1 METDRSPCL
10 YPISTRSASL
20 PSLCAQRLRGP
31 IPMDKGKLSSA
42 ASESSLLAYIEPV
55 NHSPSRTHS
64 LQVDTEADARFRLS
78 SPMHI
83 HTPILVS
90 SPWVFHHPE
99 SFTCLAPTHPTFCP
113 TSLQLTC
120 VFVFMH
126 LAFCEDVART
136 PDRSS
141 YWRMFHCWLFGTY
154 CGSLICV
161 HAWAFML
168 IYFTVFSL
176 KSIVG
181 CRDGILWLPF
191 TFSLRSCASRSRRWM
206 IFDKVPSNLYNYRK
220 KEMFVEAKKQLTK
233 VSWRLV
239 TWSFRFRCDGLGS

>member
-1 METDRSPCL
+1 MMTNNSLLVPDLSVPGTYRVGGISMVARSIGIDSASVRGMSSLPSAAVSRLPSKPCCLILATDGLWDTMSCAPMDLMHFFSGTPCRDLAKLLTARAVRNGSSDNVTVLVIWLNESDANDCIVGMETDRSPCL

-90 SPWVFHHPE
+90 SP
-99 SFTCLAPTHPTFCP
+99 
-113 TSLQLTC
+113 
-120 VFVFMH
+120 
-126 LAFCEDVART
+126 
-136 PDRSS
+136 
-141 YWRMFHCWLFGTY
+141 
-154 CGSLICV
+154 
-161 HAWAFML
+161 
-168 IYFTVFSL
+168 
-176 KSIVG
+176 
-181 CRDGILWLPF
+181 
-191 TFSLRSCASRSRRWM
+191 
-206 IFDKVPSNLYNYRK
+206 
-220 KEMFVEAKKQLTK
+220 
-233 VSWRLV
+233 
-239 TWSFRFRCDGLGS
+239 